1 MCGRRFISGIC
12 LGSAD
17 KNRGLWHFGEF
28 CANSIVG
35 ATAENFVVSLEVV
48 SIVAQ
53 YLHQFGVDKKFF
65 FPKRLRNQNAD
76 FNQVFQIPRG
86 RLLWGFVGSQGISRW
101 LMI

>member
-1 MCGRRFISGIC
+1 M
-12 LGSAD
+12 
-17 KNRGLWHFGEF
+17 K
-28 CANSIVG
+28 G

-48 SIVAQ
+48 AIVAQ

-86 RLLWGFVGSQGISRW
+86 SLTLGYTFIDQI
-101 LMI
+101 